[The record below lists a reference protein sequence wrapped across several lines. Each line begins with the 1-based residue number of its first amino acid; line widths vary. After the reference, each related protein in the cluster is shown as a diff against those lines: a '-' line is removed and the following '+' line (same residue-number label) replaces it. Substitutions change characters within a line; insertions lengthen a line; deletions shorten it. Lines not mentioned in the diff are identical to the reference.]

1 MIRFQYHS
9 SLALIS
15 HLRFK
20 FLPVLQ
26 LGKETPDNV
35 VFDFVWT
42 SKGDAFGKHR
52 WNHRYIL
59 YLG

>member
-26 LGKETPDNV
+26 LGKETPDTV

-52 WNHRYIL
+52 WNHR
-59 YLG
+59 

>member
-9 SLALIS
+9 SLAFIS

-26 LGKETPDNV
+26 LGKETPWSLILCGPV
-35 VFDFVWT
+35 
-42 SKGDAFGKHR
+42 KGMHLENTAGTTDRF
-52 WNHRYIL
+52 YI
-59 YLG
+59 